1 MKAWLFTAAALGL
14 GALSGPAAA
23 QIADVCR
30 PVVEQDGSL
39 VTLEEPRFSIANS
52 PGILERVN
60 VPGELAMVTCE
71 RRTIVPLPGDYRVI
85 RDLGVP
91 LTLVAGERV
100 SAVEQVEGRLHVRM
114 VQGQVQPGEITLIQG
129 FLNDAQNALN
139 MTIPLPGR
147 ASRY

>member
-1 MKAWLFTAAALGL
+1 MKPALFTAAVLGL
-14 GALSGPAAA
+14 GALAGPAAA

-52 PGILERVN
+52 PGILQRVN
-60 VPGELAMVTCE
+60 VAGELAMVTCE

-114 VQGQVQPGEITLIQG
+114 VQGQVLPGEIQTIQG
-129 FLNDAQNALN
+129 FLNDAQAALD
-139 MTIPLPGR
+139 MIAPLPGR
-147 ASRY
+147 RPRN

>member
-1 MKAWLFTAAALGL
+1 MKAWLLTAAALGL

-85 RDLGVP
+85 RDLGVFYTDDCLRLDVIYRKEDTVIGRLGP
-91 LTLVAGERV
+91 RESITFRLTLATLGGSGYSDRN
-100 SAVEQVEGRLHVRM
+100 GR
-114 VQGQVQPGEITLIQG
+114 
-129 FLNDAQNALN
+129 
-139 MTIPLPGR
+139 
-147 ASRY
+147 